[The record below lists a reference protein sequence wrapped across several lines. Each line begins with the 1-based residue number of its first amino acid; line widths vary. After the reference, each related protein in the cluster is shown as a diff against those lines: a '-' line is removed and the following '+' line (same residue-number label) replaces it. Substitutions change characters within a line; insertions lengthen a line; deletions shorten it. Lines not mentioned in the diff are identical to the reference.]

1 MLDVR
6 LIAEDPEKISYYL
19 RFRKCEV
26 DLKKIQTLYLE
37 RNKSL
42 KELEELRNLRN
53 TVSKEIPLLKKKGED
68 VSDKIIEMK
77 NVGDKITE
85 LEKKV
90 DSLENDLNNLLLFVP
105 NIPSEDVPEGTDETY
120 NKIVR
125 YSGKIPVFSFNPK
138 PHWEIGENL
147 GILDFKTAA
156 KISGSRFAV
165 YKNEGA
171 LLEWALVNFM
181 LDTHSKNGYKIII
194 PPFLV
199 KETSL
204 IATGQLPKFK
214 EDLFKCENSDLFLVP
229 TAEVPLTNL
238 HREEILNEEELPLKY
253 TAYTPCFRSEAGSWG
268 KDTRGLIRQHQ
279 FNKVELVKFCRP
291 EDSSDEL
298 ENMVADAALILDKLK
313 IPYRVVLLSQ
323 GDMGFSAKK
332 CYDIEVWLPGQ
343 NTYREISS
351 CSNCG
356 DFQARRA
363 NIKFKRTKTK
373 KTEYVHTLNG
383 SGLAVGRTFLA
394 ILENFQQEDGSVIIP
409 EKLRPYLNG
418 KEKIPF

>member
-298 ENMVADAALILDKLK
+298 ENMVADAALILDKLN